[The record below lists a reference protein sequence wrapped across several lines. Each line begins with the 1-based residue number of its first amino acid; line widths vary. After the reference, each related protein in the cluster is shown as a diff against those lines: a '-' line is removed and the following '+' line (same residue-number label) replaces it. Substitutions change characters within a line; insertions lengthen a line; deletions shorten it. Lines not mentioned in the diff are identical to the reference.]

1 MNVYEKLNAVRT
13 AFLSKEHKKSGKNT
27 FANYQYFELAD
38 FLPETLQL
46 FASHGLCGYF
56 HVRDGMAFLDV
67 LNTEKPEEKIVFSC
81 PLGSASLKGC
91 HEIQNIGA
99 CITYARRYL
108 WGCVVELIENDALD
122 ATSGKDELPR
132 KKEKS
137 DYDDLEN
144 PEDWTDVF
152 AAMGDASSVKELAG
166 IFVPAFNK
174 ATGDAKKNL
183 EKEYKRLKTILEIKQ

>member
-56 HVRDGMAFLDV
+56 HVRDGMVFLDV

-137 DYDDLEN
+137 DYDDLED
-144 PEDWTDVF
+144 PDDWTDVYT
-152 AAMGDASSVKELAG
+152 AMGDASTLDELKA
-166 IFVPAFNK
+166 IFGPAWNK
-174 ATGDAKKNL
+174 AKGKDKENI
-183 EKEYKRLKTILEIKQ
+183 EKEYKRLKAILEKKQ